1 MKWLF
6 KTLQTITALKKTYA
20 LRIVTSL
27 IGVVDSNKKEEVMD
41 IKSVLEDRDLNQLVY
56 NALSFGT
63 AVMLGAFVYFLTQIK
78 SVAKQF

>member
-1 MKWLF
+1 
-6 KTLQTITALKKTYA
+6 
-20 LRIVTSL
+20 
-27 IGVVDSNKKEEVMD
+27 MD

-78 SVAKQF
+78 SEQFCKMHGTPAESQCGVLSQTKPRL